1 MGRHLLP
8 RSPAYE
14 YDFRLTQ
21 PWNLKLS
28 VRLLHDDQ
36 AGEIESDHEMRGDH
50 QADHRTDAA
59 HPNRYQMIQA
69 GSEATAGVRVQP
81 MDPRD
86 QQLVGMNDGL

>member
-1 MGRHLLP
+1 
-8 RSPAYE
+8 
-14 YDFRLTQ
+14 
-21 PWNLKLS
+21 
-28 VRLLHDDQ
+28 
-36 AGEIESDHEMRGDH
+36 MRGDH

-86 QQLVGMNDGL
+86 QQLVGMNDGM